1 MKLGA
6 LIYKFYQKKENRQ
19 NVTAFYINY
28 YLSNCIQLQILDI
41 IILEEI
47 ICTNIQEDQ
56 VNLNIL

>member
-1 MKLGA
+1 MKLGV

-19 NVTAFYINY
+19 NVTGFYINY